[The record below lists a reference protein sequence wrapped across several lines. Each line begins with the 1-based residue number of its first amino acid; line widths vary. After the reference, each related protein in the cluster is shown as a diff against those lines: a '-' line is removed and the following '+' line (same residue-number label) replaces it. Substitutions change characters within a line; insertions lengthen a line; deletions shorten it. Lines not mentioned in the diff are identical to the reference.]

1 MKQISQWRVSETYVD
16 HHDDHSALMLA
27 ALEGDTPKVKAFLS
41 NGANVNAQDSAG
53 RTALMFAA
61 INMHYETVEVLLSH
75 GADVNSRA
83 VDGGT
88 ALILAASSG
97 DPRIVQALLDQGAD
111 THATFSQTNMSAM
124 MLAISHRDGEIIRL
138 LGQATLDSTLEK
150 MK

>member
-1 MKQISQWRVSETYVD
+1 MSHYTHHTAPTQFVEAAGMD

-27 ALEGDTPKVKAFLS
+27 ALEGDSPKVKALLS
-41 NGANVNAQDSAG
+41 NGVNVNAQDTAG
-53 RTALMFAA
+53 RTALMFAV
-61 INMHYETVEVLLSH
+61 INLHYETVEVLLSH

-97 DPRIVQALLDQGAD
+97 DPQIVHALLDQGAD

-124 MLAISHRDGEIIRL
+124 MLAISHRYGEIIRL
-138 LGQATLDSTLEK
+138 LGQARS
-150 MK
+150 